1 MWLLRTYLLLDR
13 NVQSVHPYPLSTLRI
28 LDWIRRST
36 SANTKKEK
44 NTIFYEIKTFYLAFI
59 GRKKLHQPVYGRVE
73 TSFVNLQRVSG
84 ATQLATL
91 LAGKACGSDMFGFYM
106 CFDMGFPLRHIVA
119 LIAGVAVVSVTVQ
132 HGVYQVIQ
140 C

>member
-1 MWLLRTYLLLDR
+1 MY
-13 NVQSVHPYPLSTLRI
+13 SPYIHIHCLPYVFWIGSGDLPRQI
-28 LDWIRRST
+28 L
-36 SANTKKEK
+36 KKKK

-73 TSFVNLQRVSG
+73 TSFMNLQRVSG

-91 LAGKACGSDMFGFYM
+91 LAGKACGSHMFGFYM